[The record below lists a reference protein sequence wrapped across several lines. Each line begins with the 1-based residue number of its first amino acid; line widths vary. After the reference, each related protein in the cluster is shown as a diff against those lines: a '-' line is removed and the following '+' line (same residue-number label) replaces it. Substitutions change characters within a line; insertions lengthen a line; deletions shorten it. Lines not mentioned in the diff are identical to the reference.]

1 MTTRSLHVR
10 AVVRVAAA
18 IALTGCSLAART
30 MAPDHAS
37 HVTPHPT
44 AAVTVFC
51 GPSVTNTAWKRQL
64 AALADIGVTAVHG
77 PCYTPPADYSVVHP
91 GSRYATQA
99 EYLALATEAQRLGL
113 GVIVYDP
120 MFWEDPERAAAAWAP
135 FIADGTL
142 VAVDLGD
149 EPSWTDMPILAER
162 AERVRSAGVEPQVI
176 FLNGRIMSVVDQ
188 YRALP
193 TACPI
198 SDDYEQPWAS
208 MTDTSSLWLEAGCAG
223 IAVDTTGRDLAGNG
237 DGWSL
242 DLIARARAAG
252 FRLTLFTGVAPEN
265 YPEWDALVDD
275 AGRLTPAGLAVKGA
289 LA

>member
-1 MTTRSLHVR
+1 MRDAGILHR
-10 AVVRVAAA
+10 YAALLVVPLLSSCA
-18 IALTGCSLAART
+18 LAART
-30 MAPDHAS
+30 MTPDHAS
-37 HVTPHPT
+37 HITPRPT
-44 AAVTVFC
+44 TEAVAFC
-51 GPSVTNTAWKRQL
+51 GPSVMNPAWKRQL

-77 PCYTPPADYSVVHP
+77 PCYTPPPTYEVVHP
-91 GSRYATQA
+91 GTRYATRI

-113 GVIVYDP
+113 GVVVYDP
-120 MFWEDPERAAAAWAP
+120 MFWEDPARAAVVWAP

-149 EPSWTDMPILAER
+149 EPSWEDMPILAER
-162 AERVRSAGVEPQVI
+162 AERVRSAGVEPQVVFI
-176 FLNGRIMSVVDQ
+176 GGRYQNIVEQ
-188 YRALP
+188 HRALP

-208 MTDTSSLWLEAGCAG
+208 MADTSALWLEAGCAG
-223 IAVDTTGRDLAGNG
+223 IAVDVTGRDLDGNG
-237 DGWSL
+237 DVWSL

-252 FRLTLFTGVAPEN
+252 FRLTLFTGIAPEN

-289 LA
+289 LG